1 MTEAP
6 TAGARATGLLKG
18 VERRLG
24 LTPAGV
30 AVVGLVLPGL
40 ALGRVVASRPL
51 FLMAYGAIA
60 VVGLSR
66 VLARRRLVVD
76 ARRSA
81 LPTRMRENQS
91 VDVEISVTAKRR
103 VATLVLEEA
112 LPEAFG
118 TPVRVP
124 VPVLPSGQTM
134 LHGYRF
140 TARCRGVYLV
150 GPLLAEWSDPFG
162 LTRKRVEI
170 APAEKVIVHPS
181 VEGVNDRV
189 TSREWED
196 PPVRP
201 PQSRPWPSGFEF
213 YGMRDYVVGDDPRRI
228 NWLATARTAAF
239 QSDGTA
245 ADGSGRYLVRESEQG
260 ITDRVRLVLD
270 TDITHHAPGEPSETF
285 ERAVSV
291 VASLGVRHLADGFS
305 VGLEAGTG
313 PLAKGLRG
321 SRSRIPLLD
330 RLAEV
335 QRERAPLPAAL
346 DRLFLDPQRSTHNVV
361 VTPHV
366 DDETARR
373 IRLLLARGT
382 SVVLVLVLW
391 EDTAPSTIHRA
402 ASIGCGVV
410 ELKPGASM
418 GTTFSRVV
426 MAGAR

>member
-1 MTEAP
+1 MLL
-6 TAGARATGLLKG
+6 TADKRGWLAA

-30 AVVGLVLPGL
+30 AVIALALPGFV
-40 ALGRVVASRPL
+40 LGRALASRPV
-51 FLMAYGAIA
+51 FLLVYGALA

-66 VLARRRLVVD
+66 VLARRRLVVE
-76 ARRSA
+76 AHRSS
-81 LPTRMRENQS
+81 LPTRVRESAS
-91 VDVEISVTAKRR
+91 VDVEISVTARR
-103 VATLVLEEA
+103 RLATVVLEEA
-112 LPEAFG
+112 LPDAFG

-124 VPVLPSGQTM
+124 VPLLPSGQTV

-140 TARCRGVYLV
+140 TARRRGVFSV
-150 GPLLAEWSDPFG
+150 GPLVAEWSDPFG

-170 APAEKVIVHPS
+170 APAETVIVHPS
-181 VEGVNDRV
+181 VEGANDRV

-213 YGMRDYVVGDDPRRI
+213 YGLREYVIGDDPRRI
-228 NWLATARTAAF
+228 NWLATARTGG
-239 QSDGTA
+239 SDAGTF
-245 ADGSGRYLVRESEQG
+245 DGNSRYLVRESEQG

-270 TDITHHAPGEPSETF
+270 TDAAQHAPGDPSETF
-285 ERAVSV
+285 ERAVQV
-291 VASLGVRHLADGFS
+291 AASLGVRHLADGFS
-305 VGLEAGTG
+305 VSIEAGSG

-335 QRERAPLPAAL
+335 QPEEKARLADVL

-361 VTPHV
+361 ITPHL
-366 DDETARR
+366 DRETARR
-373 IRLLLARGT
+373 IKILLARGT

-391 EDTAPSTIHRA
+391 EDTDPAMIHRA
-402 ASIGCGVV
+402 AGLGCGVV
-410 ELKPGASM
+410 ELKPGASLAA
-418 GTTFSRVV
+418 TFAHVV
-426 MAGAR
+426 GAR